1 MMILNEY
8 VRYGNSTI
16 AIILMIIGCFL
27 FAFAC
32 FRRKFFFAGLAVI
45 LAALF
50 CSAAHTGAPVEKYFR
65 VLLDEKYTYSQL
77 AQDYCV
83 MWVEDENVVIV
94 KEK

>member
-1 MMILNEY
+1 MIILNEY

-16 AIILMIIGCFL
+16 AIILMIIGYFL

-32 FRRKFFFAGLAVI
+32 FRRKFFIAGLAVI

-65 VLLDEKYTYSQL
+65 VLLDKKYPYSQL

>member
-16 AIILMIIGCFL
+16 AIILMIVGCFL
-27 FAFAC
+27 FSFAC
-32 FRRKFFFAGLAVI
+32 FRRKFFIAGLAVI

-65 VLLDEKYTYSQL
+65 VLLDEKYPYSQL

>member
-32 FRRKFFFAGLAVI
+32 FRRKFFIAGLAVI

-65 VLLDEKYTYSQL
+65 VLLDEKYPSSQL

>member
-1 MMILNEY
+1 MSMLD
-8 VRYGNSTI
+8 
-16 AIILMIIGCFL
+16 ILMIIGCFL

-32 FRRKFFFAGLAVI
+32 FRRKFFIAGLAVI

-65 VLLDEKYTYSQL
+65 VLLDEKYPYSQL

-83 MWVEDENVVIV
+83 MWVEDKNVVIV

>member
-1 MMILNEY
+1 MMVLNEY

-27 FAFAC
+27 FSFAC
-32 FRRKFFFAGLAVI
+32 FRRKFFIAGLAVI

-65 VLLDEKYTYSQL
+65 VLLDEKYPYSQL

>member
-1 MMILNEY
+1 MIILNEY

-32 FRRKFFFAGLAVI
+32 FRRKFFIAGLAVI
-45 LAALF
+45 LAARF
-50 CSAAHTGAPVEKYFR
+50 CSSAHTGAAVEKYFR
-65 VLLDEKYTYSQL
+65 VLLDEKYPYSQL

>member
-1 MMILNEY
+1 MIILNEY

-27 FAFAC
+27 FSFAC
-32 FRRKFFFAGLAVI
+32 FRRKFFIAGLAVI

-65 VLLDEKYTYSQL
+65 VLLDEKYPYSQL

>member
-32 FRRKFFFAGLAVI
+32 FRSKFFFAGLAVI

-50 CSAAHTGAPVEKYFR
+50 CSSAHTGAPVEKYFR
-65 VLLDEKYTYSQL
+65 VLLDEKYPYSQL

>member
-16 AIILMIIGCFL
+16 AIILMIIGRFL

-32 FRRKFFFAGLAVI
+32 FRRKFFIAGLAVI

-65 VLLDEKYTYSQL
+65 VLLDEKYPYSQL

>member
-1 MMILNEY
+1 MILNEY

-27 FAFAC
+27 FSFAC
-32 FRRKFFFAGLAVI
+32 FRRKFFIAGLAVI

-65 VLLDEKYTYSQL
+65 VLLDEKYPYSQL

>member
-27 FAFAC
+27 FSFAC
-32 FRRKFFFAGLAVI
+32 FRRKFFIAGLAVI

-65 VLLDEKYTYSQL
+65 VLLDEKYPYSQL